1 MYGTE
6 TLLLRIRRTYAFE
19 NDVKM
24 YGTETPLGYL
34 FLYFEFE
41 NDVKMYG
48 TETCARSLSSG
59 MGLRMM

>member
-1 MYGTE
+1 
-6 TLLLRIRRTYAFE
+6 
-19 NDVKM
+19 M

-48 TETCARSLSSG
+48 TETITHKKTGSFMFENDVKMYGTETCARSLSSG

>member
-1 MYGTE
+1 
-6 TLLLRIRRTYAFE
+6 
-19 NDVKM
+19 M